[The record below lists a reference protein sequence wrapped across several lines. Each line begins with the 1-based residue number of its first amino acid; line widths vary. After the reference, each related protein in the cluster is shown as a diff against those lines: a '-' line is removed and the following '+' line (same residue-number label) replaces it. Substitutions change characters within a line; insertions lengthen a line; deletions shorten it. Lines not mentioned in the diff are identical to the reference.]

1 VVSLPARQCAPLI
14 SRSASTRRSAKVLM
28 TDYRI
33 EMGNLDHYTF
43 LIRSSVMEALAASA
57 LSARF

>member
-1 VVSLPARQCAPLI
+1 
-14 SRSASTRRSAKVLM
+14 
-28 TDYRI
+28 
-33 EMGNLDHYTF
+33 MGNLDHYTF